1 MLNHLKTFWKAIS
14 TGWVIEYPERGE
26 PPKDFFDRRDRRPM
40 YVDSLPRYQDLY
52 SFRRQGRSNQDD
64 DMEVDHREDVVY
76 EAQRQQEEEEE
87 REDAVFRWSEQMR
100 LKAEKERR

>member
-1 MLNHLKTFWKAIS
+1 
-14 TGWVIEYPERGE
+14 
-26 PPKDFFDRRDRRPM
+26 
-40 YVDSLPRYQDLY
+40 
-52 SFRRQGRSNQDD
+52 
-64 DMEVDHREDVVY
+64 MEVDHREDVVY